1 MKHGNTHMG
10 RLLIRANF
18 QLWTIVGTLALLCTI
33 FSPTTTTT
41 FAAST
46 SYLTHVKA
54 NSQLAPATSGDW
66 TTYMGSNARE
76 GFNSAETVITK
87 KTAPNLKIKWTH
99 SAGGG
104 IFSQPIVANGII
116 YWGSEDGYEHATNLS
131 GGFVWATNLGT
142 TPGDCSQTHTGV
154 ISTATVASAV
164 IGGKTTSVVYVGGG
178 DGHMY
183 ALNATTGAVI
193 WRTSLGTAPP
203 HFLWSSPAVY
213 NGSVYEGVAS
223 LDDCPVVQGQ
233 LVQMDVVT
241 GAIQHTFNVVPNGCI
256 GGGVWGSPTIDE
268 STGLVFIVTGNGGTC
283 GSPEPYAVAMV
294 KLNASD
300 LSYVSSWQVPSSQ
313 QVSDSDFGST
323 PTLFTA
329 TINGV
334 LHNMVGAENKNGI
347 FYAFDRA
354 VIHTGPLWTVK
365 VGCGTC
371 GGSQTPAAWDGTTL
385 YVGSHGATVN
395 GKSCAGSLNAVNPAT
410 GAFIWRHCMTGGAI
424 YGAIMAVPGV
434 AVIGEGQYIIAVDTS
449 TGQTIFRYQ
458 NTNELFTGA
467 GTISN
472 GVLYYPSHPSAS
484 SGTLYAFAP

>member
-1 MKHGNTHMG
+1 MKHGTTHVG

-33 FSPTTTTT
+33 FNPTTATT
-41 FAAST
+41 FAAAT
-46 SYLTHVKA
+46 NNLTYAKA
-54 NSQLAPATSGDW
+54 NSQLAPATTGDW

-76 GFNSAETVITK
+76 GFNSAETVITT
-87 KTAPNLKIKWTH
+87 KTAPNLKLKWTH
-99 SAGGG
+99 NAGGG

-116 YWGSEDGYEHATNLS
+116 YWGSEDGYEHATTLS
-131 GGFVWATNLGT
+131 GGYVWATNLGT
-142 TPGDCSQTHTGV
+142 TPGDCSKSHTGV
-154 ISTATVASAV
+154 ISTATVASEV

-193 WRTSLGTAPP
+193 WRTALGNAPP

-223 LDDCPVVQGQ
+223 LDDCPLVQGQ
-233 LVQMDVVT
+233 LVQMNAVT
-241 GAIQHTFNVVPNGCI
+241 GAIQHTFNAVPNGCI
-256 GGGVWGSPTIDE
+256 GAGIWASPTIDE
-268 STGLVFIVTGNGGTC
+268 SAGLVFVVTGNAGTC
-283 GSPEPYAVAMV
+283 GSHEPYAVAMV
-294 KLNASD
+294 KLNASN

-313 QVSDSDFGST
+313 QVSDSDFGAT

-334 LHNMVGAENKNGI
+334 LHNMVGAENKNGY
-347 FYAFDRA
+347 FYAFDRV
-354 VIHTGPLWTVK
+354 VIHTGPLWSVK
-365 VGCGTC
+365 VGCASC

-410 GAFIWRHCMTGGAI
+410 GAFIWRHCMSGGAI
-424 YGAIMAVPGV
+424 YGAVMVVPGV

-458 NTNELFTGA
+458 NTKALFTGA